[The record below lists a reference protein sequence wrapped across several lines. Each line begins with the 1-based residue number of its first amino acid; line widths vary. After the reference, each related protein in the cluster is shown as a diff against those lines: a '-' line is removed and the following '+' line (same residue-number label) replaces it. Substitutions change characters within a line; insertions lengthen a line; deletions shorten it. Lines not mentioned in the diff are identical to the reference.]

1 MKKIM
6 IFTLLAMCLSMQGVK
21 AQMLTKGV
29 SKELAEHRKA
39 NISQVVYDLS
49 FNIPSKLHEP
59 VRGKAIIS

>member
-1 MKKIM
+1 MKKIV
-6 IFTLLAMCLSMQGVK
+6 IFFLLTMCLSMQSVR

-29 SKELAEHRKA
+29 SKELAEHRKT

-59 VRGKAIIS
+59 VRGKAIIT